1 MQISLYLLKNKILN
15 SFYHNQ
21 KTMRGD
27 FFLSL
32 IFLSLIPTKVFSNE
46 LKNQYFCRFL
56 TEEVGQNVFN
66 RNQKYIP
73 NWIKPFINE
82 ELLVKEI
89 VHNTLLDE
97 VVIKNNKILTNSKC
111 LFLLTLEKYA
121 DEYVSTKYEMK
132 VVEEFNNK
140 IKNFSF

>member
-1 MQISLYLLKNKILN
+1 MMRKIFLN
-15 SFYHNQ
+15 
-21 KTMRGD
+21 
-27 FFLSL
+27 L
-32 IFLSLIPTKVFSNE
+32 IFLSLLPTKVFSSE
-46 LKNQYFCRFL
+46 LRNQYFCRIL
-56 TEEVGQNVFN
+56 AEEVGQNVLN
-66 RNQKYIP
+66 RNQQYIP

-97 VVIKNNKILTNSKC
+97 VVIKNNKILTNGKC
-111 LFLLTLEKYA
+111 LFLLTLEKYS
-121 DEYVSTKYEMK
+121 DEYVSREYEIK

>member
-1 MQISLYLLKNKILN
+1 
-15 SFYHNQ
+15 
-21 KTMRGD
+21 MRGRI
-27 FFLSL
+27 FLSL
-32 IFLSLIPTKVFSNE
+32 IFLSLLPTKVFSSE
-46 LKNQYFCRFL
+46 LRNQYFCRIL
-56 TEEVGQNVFN
+56 AEEVGQNVFN
-66 RNQKYIP
+66 RNQQYIP

-97 VVIKNNKILTNSKC
+97 VVIKNNVFTRNQQYIPNWIKPFINNQIFTNSKC

-121 DEYVSTKYEMK
+121 DEYVSKVYEIK
-132 VVEEFNNK
+132 VVEEFNNQ

>member
-1 MQISLYLLKNKILN
+1 
-15 SFYHNQ
+15 
-21 KTMRGD
+21 MRGE

-46 LKNQYFCRFL
+46 LKNQYFCRIL

-97 VVIKNNKILTNSKC
+97 VVVRNNKILTNSKC
-111 LFLLTLEKYA
+111 LFLFTLEKYA
-121 DEYVSTKYEMK
+121 NEYVSTKYEIK
-132 VVEEFNNK
+132 VVEEFNNQ
-140 IKNFSF
+140 INNFSF

>member
-1 MQISLYLLKNKILN
+1 
-15 SFYHNQ
+15 
-21 KTMRGD
+21 MRGE

-46 LKNQYFCRFL
+46 LKNQYFCRIL

-73 NWIKPFINE
+73 KWIKPFINE

-89 VHNTLLDE
+89 VHNTLLEE

-121 DEYVSTKYEMK
+121 NEYVSTKYEIK
-132 VVEEFNNK
+132 VVEEFNNQ
-140 IKNFSF
+140 INNFSF

>member
-1 MQISLYLLKNKILN
+1 MK
-15 SFYHNQ
+15 
-21 KTMRGD
+21 GE

-46 LKNQYFCRFL
+46 LKNQYFCRTL

-66 RNQKYIP
+66 RNQKFIP

-121 DEYVSTKYEMK
+121 DEYVSKKYEIK
-132 VVEEFNNK
+132 LVEEFNNQ

>member
-1 MQISLYLLKNKILN
+1 
-15 SFYHNQ
+15 
-21 KTMRGD
+21 MREE

-97 VVIKNNKILTNSKC
+97 VVIKNNKIFFDIFNLAVSSKC
-111 LFLLTLEKYA
+111 
-121 DEYVSTKYEMK
+121 
-132 VVEEFNNK
+132 
-140 IKNFSF
+140 IFSAFHSR

>member
-1 MQISLYLLKNKILN
+1 M
-15 SFYHNQ
+15 
-21 KTMRGD
+21 
-27 FFLSL
+27 
-32 IFLSLIPTKVFSNE
+32 
-46 LKNQYFCRFL
+46 
-56 TEEVGQNVFN
+56 FN
-66 RNQKYIP
+66 RNQQYIP

-97 VVIKNNKILTNSKC
+97 VVIKNNKILTNGKC
-111 LFLLTLEKYA
+111 LLLVILEKYA

>member
-1 MQISLYLLKNKILN
+1 
-15 SFYHNQ
+15 
-21 KTMRGD
+21 MRGEI
-27 FFLSL
+27 FLSL
-32 IFLSLIPTKVFSNE
+32 IFLSLVPTKVFSSE
-46 LKNQYFCRFL
+46 LRNQYFCRIL

-97 VVIKNNKILTNSKC
+97 VVIKNNKILTNGKC

-121 DEYVSTKYEMK
+121 DEYVSTKYEIK

>member
-1 MQISLYLLKNKILN
+1 
-15 SFYHNQ
+15 
-21 KTMRGD
+21 MRGRI
-27 FFLSL
+27 FLSL
-32 IFLSLIPTKVFSNE
+32 IFLSLLPTKVFSSE
-46 LKNQYFCRFL
+46 LRNQYFCRIL
-56 TEEVGQNVFN
+56 AEEVGQNLFN
-66 RNQKYIP
+66 RNQQYIP

-97 VVIKNNKILTNSKC
+97 VVIKNNVFTRNQQYIPHWIKPFINNEKFTNSKC

-121 DEYVSTKYEMK
+121 DEYVSTIYEIK
-132 VVEEFNNK
+132 VVEEFNNQ

>member
-1 MQISLYLLKNKILN
+1 MK
-15 SFYHNQ
+15 
-21 KTMRGD
+21 GE

-32 IFLSLIPTKVFSNE
+32 IFLSFIPTKVFSNE
-46 LKNQYFCRFL
+46 LKNQYFCRTL

-66 RNQKYIP
+66 RNQKFIP

-89 VHNTLLDE
+89 VHNTLLEE

-121 DEYVSTKYEMK
+121 NEYVSTKYEIK
-132 VVEEFNNK
+132 VVEEFNNQLN
-140 IKNFSF
+140 NFSF

>member
-1 MQISLYLLKNKILN
+1 
-15 SFYHNQ
+15 
-21 KTMRGD
+21 MRGRI
-27 FFLSL
+27 FLSL
-32 IFLSLIPTKVFSNE
+32 IFLSLLPTKVFSSE
-46 LKNQYFCRFL
+46 LRNQYFCRIL
-56 TEEVGQNVFN
+56 AEEVGQNVFT
-66 RNQKYIP
+66 RNQQYIP

-97 VVIKNNKILTNSKC
+97 VVIKNNVFTRNQQYIPHWIKPFINNEIFTNSKC

-121 DEYVSTKYEMK
+121 DEYVSTIYEIK
-132 VVEEFNNK
+132 VVEEFNNQ

>member
-1 MQISLYLLKNKILN
+1 MRRKI
-15 SFYHNQ
+15 
-21 KTMRGD
+21 
-27 FFLSL
+27 FLSL
-32 IFLSLIPTKVFSNE
+32 IFLSLLPTKVFSSE
-46 LKNQYFCRFL
+46 LRNQYFCRIL
-56 TEEVGQNVFN
+56 AEEVGKNVFN

-97 VVIKNNKILTNSKC
+97 VTIKNNKILTYSKC

-121 DEYVSTKYEMK
+121 DEYVSKKYEIK
-132 VVEEFNNK
+132 VVEEFNNQ

>member
-1 MQISLYLLKNKILN
+1 
-15 SFYHNQ
+15 
-21 KTMRGD
+21 MRGE

-46 LKNQYFCRFL
+46 LKNQYFCRIL

-66 RNQKYIP
+66 RNQKFIP

-89 VHNTLLDE
+89 VHNTLLEE

-121 DEYVSTKYEMK
+121 NEYVSTKYEIK
-132 VVEEFNNK
+132 VVEEFNNQ
-140 IKNFSF
+140 INNFSF

>member
-1 MQISLYLLKNKILN
+1 MMRKIFLN
-15 SFYHNQ
+15 
-21 KTMRGD
+21 
-27 FFLSL
+27 L
-32 IFLSLIPTKVFSNE
+32 IFLSLLPTKVFSSE
-46 LKNQYFCRFL
+46 LRNQYFCRIL
-56 TEEVGQNVFN
+56 AEEVGQNVLN
-66 RNQKYIP
+66 RNQQYIP

-121 DEYVSTKYEMK
+121 DEYVSTKYEIK
-132 VVEEFNNK
+132 VVEEFNNQ
-140 IKNFSF
+140 INNFSF

>member
-1 MQISLYLLKNKILN
+1 
-15 SFYHNQ
+15 
-21 KTMRGD
+21 MRGK

-32 IFLSLIPTKVFSNE
+32 ILLSLLPTKVFSSE
-46 LKNQYFCRFL
+46 LKNQYFCRIL
-56 TEEVGQNVFN
+56 TEEVGKNVFN
-66 RNQKYIP
+66 RNQQYIP

-111 LFLLTLEKYA
+111 FFLLTLEKYA
-121 DEYVSTKYEMK
+121 DEYVSTKYEIK
-132 VVEEFNNK
+132 VVEEFNNQ
-140 IKNFSF
+140 INNFSF

>member
-1 MQISLYLLKNKILN
+1 MRKKI
-15 SFYHNQ
+15 
-21 KTMRGD
+21 
-27 FFLSL
+27 FLSL
-32 IFLSLIPTKVFSNE
+32 IFLFLLPTKVFSSE
-46 LKNQYFCRFL
+46 LRNQYFCRIL
-56 TEEVGQNVFN
+56 AEEVGQNVFN
-66 RNQKYIP
+66 RNQQYIP

-82 ELLVKEI
+82 ESLVKEI

-97 VVIKNNKILTNSKC
+97 VVIKNNKILTNGKC
-111 LFLLTLEKYA
+111 LLLVILEKYA